1 MINIYSSQEIK
12 ILQQGGKRLAE
23 IINAVCEKV
32 ASGVSTLELEILAR
46 TLIEK
51 NGDKPSFLGYT
62 PSGAKRPYPAATCIS
77 INEEIIHGIPNERPK
92 ILKEGDIVTIDIGLI
107 HEKLCT
113 DSARTVGVG
122 ALDQIS
128 RELLKATARA
138 LENGIKA
145 ARRGRHVGDIGYAIE
160 TFVEKTPF
168 SIAEDLCGHGVGK
181 NVHED
186 PYVPNRGRKGDGPLL
201 KEGMVLAIEP
211 MLNAGTAKVVLAE
224 DGYTYRTADG
234 KRSAHFEHT
243 IAITTGEPLILT
255 E

>member
-1 MINIYSSQEIK
+1 VINIYSSQEIK

-107 HEKLCT
+107 HEKLYT

-122 ALDQIS
+122 TLDQVS
-128 RELLKATARA
+128 KELLRATARA
-138 LENGIKA
+138 LDNGIKA
-145 ARRGRHVGDIGYAIE
+145 AYYGGHVGDIGHAIE
-160 TFVEKTPF
+160 TFVDETPF